1 MSAECLQTGYV
12 CPLTTQTP
20 VGSPVCVPA
29 EEGGADADAEAEAE
43 AEAEAGQGD
52 GTDESP
58 PSDATPQGDG
68 AGNVDAGAAEVI
80 DASSLGG

>member
-1 MSAECLQTGYV
+1 MSAECLLTGYV

-29 EEGGADADAEAEAE
+29 EEGGADAEAEAE
-43 AEAEAGQGD
+43 SGQGD

-68 AGNVDAGAAEVI
+68 AGNVDAGAADVI